1 MDQTFS
7 NAIIIVTGAAS
18 GIGNTVARHFAER
31 GALVA
36 GVDLSDKVKSAMAE
50 LPGTGHLAF
59 AHDLTDPEAATG
71 IVDAIV
77 RAVGAPTIL
86 VNSAGVALNQ
96 PALEVTASRWRATLD
111 VNLSASFYMAQAA
124 ARVMVPSGYGRIINI
139 ASQAAIVAL
148 PDHAAYAAS
157 KAGILGLTR
166 VLALEWARSGVTV
179 NAISPTIVE
188 TPMAVMAWSG
198 EKGERARADIPV
210 GRFAKPEEVAS
221 LVAYLASADAGMVT
235 GENVVL
241 DGGYSIA

>member
-1 MDQTFS
+1 
-7 NAIIIVTGAAS
+7 
-18 GIGNTVARHFAER
+18 
-31 GALVA
+31 
-36 GVDLSDKVKSAMAE
+36 
-50 LPGTGHLAF
+50 
-59 AHDLTDPEAATG
+59 
-71 IVDAIV
+71 
-77 RAVGAPTIL
+77 
-86 VNSAGVALNQ
+86 
-96 PALEVTASRWRATLD
+96 
-111 VNLSASFYMAQAA
+111 MAQAA